1 MKKNRILAP
10 AIGAGI
16 DVVDLVDRYFGAY
29 NAARTREACHALTD
43 ALKTPGNLLG
53 MSISGALTPAGLG
66 MTCLVPLIEAGFI
79 DYLVSTG
86 ANLYH
91 DLHHAL
97 DLPLFT
103 STPFLDDRELKDQ
116 KIIRI
121 YDIVFDANVLF
132 DTDAWVYR
140 VIAEDSVFRK
150 PMSTSEFHWHFGR
163 YANELEQ
170 SLGGEKRSVLAAA
183 YRAGVPIY
191 APAFADSTFG
201 LNAAAYQM
209 ATGAESL
216 IDTLQ
221 DVNESTA
228 LVYWAKATQNAR
240 SAVWILGGGVPKN
253 FLLQTEPQLQ
263 EILGISEKGHDYF
276 VQVTD
281 ARPDTGGLSGAT
293 PSEAVS
299 WNKIDPD
306 ELDHT
311 VVVYSD
317 STLFLPVAT
326 SYLLAK
332 VGSRPL
338 KRLYDQRGELV
349 EALRREYRRSRGLFP
364 SPEERNGE
372 NPSA

>member
-1 MKKNRILAP
+1 MKKNRILSGGIRP
-10 AIGAGI
+10 DIG
-16 DVVDLVDRYFGAY
+16 VVELVDHYFSAY
-29 NAARTREACHALTD
+29 NAARTREACHVLVKALD
-43 ALKTPGNLLG
+43 SPGNLVG
-53 MSISGALTPAGLG
+53 MSLSGALTPAGLG
-66 MTCLVPLIEAGFI
+66 MSCLVPLIEAGHV

-97 DLPLFT
+97 DFPLYS
-103 STPFLDDRELKDQ
+103 STPFVDDRRLKDE

-121 YDIVFDANVLF
+121 YDIVFDADVLF
-132 DTDAWVYR
+132 DTDAWVYK
-140 VIAEDSVFRK
+140 VLSEEPAFRN
-150 PMSTSEFHWHFGR
+150 PVSTSEFHWHFGR
-163 YANELEQ
+163 YTDELE
-170 SLGGEKRSVLAAA
+170 KRTGREGRTVLAAA

-201 LNAAAYQM
+201 LNAAAFQM
-209 ATGAESL
+209 ASGQPGF
-216 IDTLQ
+216 IDVLR

-228 LVYWAKATQNAR
+228 LVYWAKVTMGAR
-240 SAVWILGGGVPKN
+240 SGVWILGGGVPKN

-263 EILGISEKGHDYF
+263 EILGISEKGHDFF

-306 ELDHT
+306 ELHHS
-311 VVVYSD
+311 VVVYTD
-317 STLFLPVAT
+317 TTLFLPLAT

-332 VGSRPL
+332 
-338 KRLYDQRGELV
+338 
-349 EALRREYRRSRGLFP
+349 
-364 SPEERNGE
+364 
-372 NPSA
+372 

>member
-1 MKKNRILAP
+1 MTP
-10 AIGAGI
+10 AIGPNLGI
-16 DVVDLVDRYFGAY
+16 VEMVDSYFNAY
-29 NAARTREACHALTD
+29 NAARIREACHILTKALEQPD
-43 ALKTPGNLLG
+43 NLMG
-53 MSISGALTPAGLG
+53 MSLSGALTPAGLG
-66 MTCLVPLIEAGFI
+66 ISCLVPLIENGLV

-97 DLPLFT
+97 DMPLY
-103 STPFLDDRELKDQ
+103 SSSPFLDDRELKEE

-121 YDIVFDANVLF
+121 YDIVFDADVLY

-140 VIAEDSVFRK
+140 ILSEDSVFLN

-163 YANELEQ
+163 YANELEEK
-170 SLGGEKRSVLAAA
+170 LGGEKRSVLAAA
-183 YRAGVPIY
+183 YRCGVPIY
-191 APAFADSTFG
+191 APAFGDSTFG
-201 LNAAAYQM
+201 LNMAAHQM
-209 ATGAESL
+209 MSGRSNT
-216 IDTLQ
+216 IDVLR

-228 LVYWAKATQNAR
+228 LVYWAKVSNNAR

-263 EILGISEKGHDYF
+263 EILGIAEKGHDYF

-293 PSEAVS
+293 PAEAVS
-299 WNKIDPD
+299 WNKIDPE
-306 ELDHT
+306 ELHNT

-317 STLFLPVAT
+317 STLFLPIAT

-332 VGSRPL
+332 RPSRPL
-338 KRLYDQRGELV
+338 KRLYDRRDELV
-349 EALRREYRRSRGLFP
+349 TTLRQEYLKLKGS
-364 SPEERNGE
+364 
-372 NPSA
+372 SAAN

>member
-1 MKKNRILAP
+1 MKKKRIITAS
-10 AIGAGI
+10 IGPNIG
-16 DVVDLVDRYFGAY
+16 VVELVDQFYNAY
-29 NAARTREACHALTD
+29 NAARTREACQVLAR
-43 ALKTPGNLLG
+43 AVAEPGTLIG
-53 MSISGALTPAGLG
+53 MSLSGALTPAGLG
-66 MTCLVPLIEAGFI
+66 MSCLIPLIEAGLV

-97 DLPLFT
+97 DFPMYA
-103 STPFLDDRELKDQ
+103 STPFLDDRQLKDD

-121 YDIVFDANVLF
+121 YDIVFDADVLF
-132 DTDAWVYR
+132 DTDAWVYK
-140 VIAEDSVFRK
+140 VLAEDPVFRT
-150 PMSTSEFHWHFGR
+150 PLSTSEFHWHFGR
-163 YANELEQ
+163 YANHLEAK
-170 SLGGEKRSVLAAA
+170 LGGEKRSVLAAA
-183 YRAGVPIY
+183 YRCGVPIY
-191 APAFADSTFG
+191 APAFGDSTFG
-201 LNAAAYQM
+201 LNMAAFHM
-209 ATGAESL
+209 ATGIESP
-216 IDTLQ
+216 IDVLR

-228 LVYWAKATQNAR
+228 LVYWAKVTEQAR

-293 PSEAVS
+293 PAEAVS

-306 ELDHT
+306 ELDST

-317 STLFLPVAT
+317 STLFLPIAT

-332 VGSRPL
+332 QGSRPL
-338 KRLYDQRGELV
+338 KRLYDRRDDLMA
-349 EALRREYRRSRGLFP
+349 ALRDEYRRAKGLFL
-364 SPEERNGE
+364 SPG
-372 NPSA
+372 SHS

>member
-1 MKKNRILAP
+1 MKKKRILTGGIP
-10 AIGAGI
+10 PDIG
-16 DVVDLVDRYFGAY
+16 VVELVDNFFGAY
-29 NAARTREACHALTD
+29 NAARVREACQILVD
-43 ALKTPGNLLG
+43 ALGNPENLMG
-53 MSISGALTPAGLG
+53 MSLSGALTPAGLG
-66 MTCLVPLIEAGFI
+66 MSCLIPLIEAGHL

-97 DLPLFT
+97 DFPLYR
-103 STPFLDDRELKDQ
+103 STPFLDDRQLKDE

-121 YDIVFDANVLF
+121 YDIVFDADVLF

-140 VIAEDSVFRK
+140 VLSQDPAFRN
-150 PMSTSEFHWHFGR
+150 PISTSEFHWHFGR
-163 YANELEQ
+163 YADELEKK
-170 SLGGEKRSVLAAA
+170 LGGERRSVLAAA

-209 ATGAESL
+209 ASGEPSF
-216 IDTLQ
+216 IDTLR

-228 LVYWAKATQNAR
+228 LVYWAKVTKGSR
-240 SAVWILGGGVPKN
+240 SGVWILGGGVPKN
-253 FLLQTEPQLQ
+253 FLLQMEPQLQ

-306 ELDHT
+306 ELDHS
-311 VVVYSD
+311 VVVYTD
-317 STLFLPVAT
+317 TTLFLPIVT

-332 VGSRPL
+332 VPSRPL
-338 KRLYDQRGELV
+338 KRLYDQREELV
-349 EALRREYRRSRGLFP
+349 ANLQEKYRTVKGIFP
-364 SPEERNGE
+364 AARP
-372 NPSA
+372 A